1 MTSSEAGHGL
11 EGATHTIRQRG
22 IFRSFADRPI
32 PPKILEELKDA
43 LIWAPSAGNL
53 QSRLFYFI
61 FNRPMKQA
69 LVEAALHQ
77 FFIAEVPLVV
87 GACIDLDI
95 EQNYGKRGRDLYAI
109 QDVSASIQNLL
120 LVAHTHGLGTCWI
133 GAFQEEEAARIIGI
147 PREYRIVSLVPVGY
161 PAEDPPAPPRNK
173 KKDAILDIY

>member
-1 MTSSEAGHGL
+1 MEIMEAVKKRRS
-11 EGATHTIRQRG
+11 I
-22 IFRSFADRPI
+22 RSFADRPI

-43 LIWAPSAGNL
+43 LVWAPSAGNL

-61 FNRPMKQA
+61 FNQQMKQA
-69 LVEAALHQ
+69 LVETALHQ
-77 FFIAEVPLVV
+77 FFIAEAPLVV

-95 EQNYGKRGRDLYAI
+95 EQNYGKRGRDLYSI

-133 GAFQEEEAARIIGI
+133 GAFKEEEAARIIGI
-147 PREYRIVSLVPVGY
+147 PCEYRIVSLVPVGY